1 MFLKNLCIFLYCTH
15 CGATKVNACRFCSTV
30 SRRADKIEIDML
42 FDVMLQA
49 PTIWRFCLTFIY
61 CSSQW
66 ENETQCIYSKTCRK
80 NQNISAKLAVIFTT
94 FQDYL
99 YKLSWKDSSGKTIY
113 LLSFRDL
120 SSNRLQEIEEGTFN
134 GARKLIDV

>member
-1 MFLKNLCIFLYCTH
+1 MFWSLAEILH
-15 CGATKVNACRFCSTV
+15 CLNVPEKFVYFPHCAATKVNACRFCSTV

-66 ENETQCIYSKTCRK
+66 ENET
-80 NQNISAKLAVIFTT
+80 
-94 FQDYL
+94 
-99 YKLSWKDSSGKTIY
+99 
-113 LLSFRDL
+113 
-120 SSNRLQEIEEGTFN
+120 
-134 GARKLIDV
+134 